1 LFLLTLAVL
10 CILPLIHVLA
20 VSFSDKAAA
29 DSNLVTFLPVNF
41 TFDAYLETF
50 NNPKFFN
57 SLWVSIMRTLVGTS
71 LGMLVTT
78 LVAYP
83 LSKDSK
89 VFKGRNIYVWFFL
102 FIMIFDAGL
111 VPTYIVIQK
120 LGLID
125 SFWVLILPSLVNVFN
140 IILMLNFFRSLPK
153 ELDEAAIMDGATDFS
168 ILFRIYI
175 PISLPSI
182 ATLSLFTMVFH
193 WNNWFDGM
201 LYMTST
207 DKWPLQ
213 TLIQTIV
220 VQQDFSQTGIN
231 AEAISQLSNRSVKTA
246 QIFIAMLPILL
257 VYPFLQKYFVKGLVL
272 GSVKE

>member
-1 LFLLTLAVL
+1 
-10 CILPLIHVLA
+10 
-20 VSFSDKAAA
+20 
-29 DSNLVTFLPVNF
+29 
-41 TFDAYLETF
+41 
-50 NNPKFFN
+50 
-57 SLWVSIMRTLVGTS
+57 
-71 LGMLVTT
+71 MLVTT